1 MNVDLSVIQQSGG
14 SGLRQTNQ
22 WAFTQPFAQMAQ
34 TGRNLQWLGATGVEL
49 VSRQKSLADDLAY
62 GELLADFK
70 NAQRENEGK
79 LIQFSKRDPSAL
91 APDKH
96 GDYPL
101 AANAFALGVNSQK
114 KILDSSKFKSLGV
127 NAQRKL
133 TQLTNDLINEREIKA
148 KLDTTKILHAAQIV
162 KDEQNFSAVLN
173 QGNDPNVSEIEFQ
186 AQVDTYKAELIKDS
200 QRNGIRDSLQLQK
213 TLESIDK
220 RVTKVKYNKAKLMA
234 VIEGTPKA
242 IQSVADRLQKG
253 EFGTKPENVATELTA
268 LYGYFNTAQEAQARR
283 WKEAK
288 TQVVNETETEFLQ
301 RLDSGDFEENEL
313 EDMLDEYGDNELRG
327 EGTKLRQLRKDL
339 KAHFKPESDPP
350 SSINREMLLSVERV
364 DILNP
369 DASGDLNDLLRIT
382 QNLGESEEGLSAK
395 EEAGITQAINKKLLS
410 INKADATKAAA
421 EKTKYIKRIE
431 HRMREGR
438 DRTMPM
444 SSNAMAIQFVA
455 EDLFNELIL
464 KSQMP
469 GEEPLTYKEAWETVD
484 DAITQVR
491 PPLQELALD
500 LDALQQALEI
510 DASELRARFARG
522 EDITDREE
530 EALRIYTDALEAN
543 QSSLLN
549 KNQSENT
556 GQ

>member
-1 MNVDLSVIQQSGG
+1 MNVDFSVIPQNQL

-22 WAFTQPFAQMAQ
+22 WAFTEPYRQMAQ
-34 TGRNLQWLGATGVEL
+34 TGRNLQWLGSTGVEL

-148 KLDTTKILHAAQIV
+148 KLETTKILHAAQIV
-162 KDEQNFSAVLN
+162 KDEQSFSAVLN

-186 AQVDTYKAELIKDS
+186 AQVDNYKAELIKDS

-213 TLESIDK
+213 TLESIDQ

-234 VIEGTPKA
+234 FIEGTPKA

-288 TQVVNETETEFLQ
+288 AKVVNETETEFLQ
-301 RLDSGDFEENEL
+301 RLDSGDFEEHEL
-313 EDMLDEYGDNELRG
+313 EDMLNEYGDNELRG

-350 SSINREMLLSVERV
+350 SSINREMLLSVERIN
-364 DILNP
+364 ILNP
-369 DASGDLNDLLRIT
+369 DAASDLNDLLRIT

-438 DRTMPM
+438 NSTMPM

-484 DAITQVR
+484 DAITQVY
-491 PPLQELALD
+491 PGFKELTLD

-543 QSSLLN
+543 ESSLFN